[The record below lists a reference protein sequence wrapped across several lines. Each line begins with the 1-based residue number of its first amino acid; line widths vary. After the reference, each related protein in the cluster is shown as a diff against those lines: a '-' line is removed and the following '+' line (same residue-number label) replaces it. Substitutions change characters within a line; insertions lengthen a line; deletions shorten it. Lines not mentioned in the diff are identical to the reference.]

1 MKTKITIKI
10 IAKELGVATS
20 TVSKALRD
28 SSEISKETKDR
39 IKAYADYYNYR
50 PNNLALQLRNQK
62 TKVIGIILPQI
73 VHHFFSTVIKGIE
86 KVASERGYNIM
97 VCFSNDLEKKE
108 TETIDVLTNGSV
120 DGLLVSIAKET
131 LEKGEFKHFNRLI
144 DNDIP
149 LVLFDRTHESLKCDK
164 VIVDDVGAGHKAT
177 KYLLDSGCNNIG
189 ILTTPR
195 HVTVGLDRLRG
206 YEKALKDKGKT
217 IDQKLIVRVNEE
229 YEIKSQIESLFDQ
242 PIDAIFAVNEIY
254 AAIAIRIAKERKLNI
269 PEDISV
275 IGFTDGLISEY
286 ASPSIS
292 TVAQHGFTMGEQS
305 VELLIDRIE
314 GKKEKEVTQTKV
326 ISSNLKI
333 RESSKKI
340 QSE

>member
-1 MKTKITIKI
+1 MKTKITIKT

-28 SSEISKETKDR
+28 SSEISKETKER

-108 TETIDVLTNGSV
+108 AETIDVLTNGSV

-131 LEKGEFKHFNRLI
+131 LEKGTFKHFNRLI
-144 DNDIP
+144 DNNIP

-164 VIVDDVGAGHKAT
+164 VIVDDVGAGYKAT
-177 KYLLDSGCNNIG
+177 KYLLDSGCDTIG
-189 ILTTPR
+189 ILTTPT
-195 HVTVGLDRLRG
+195 HVTVGLDRLLG
-206 YEKALKDKGKT
+206 YEKALKDSGKT
-217 IDQKLIVRVNEE
+217 INHKLITRVNEE
-229 YEIKSQIESLFDQ
+229 HEIKAQAEKLFEE

-254 AAIAIRIAKERKLNI
+254 AAIAIRIAKEKCLNI
-269 PEDISV
+269 PNDISI
-275 IGFTDGLISEY
+275 IGFTDGLISQY

-292 TVAQHGFTMGEQS
+292 TVVQHGFTMGEQS
-305 VELLIDRIE
+305 AELLIDCIE
-314 GKKEKEVTQTKV
+314 GNKENEVTKTKV

-333 RESSKKI
+333 RESSKKV
-340 QSE
+340 EN